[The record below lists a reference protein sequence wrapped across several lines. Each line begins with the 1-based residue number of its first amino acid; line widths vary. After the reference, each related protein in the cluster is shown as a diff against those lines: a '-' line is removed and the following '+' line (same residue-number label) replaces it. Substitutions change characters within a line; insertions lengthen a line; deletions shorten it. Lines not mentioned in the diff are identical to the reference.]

1 MALQRDLISVRTA
14 YQCERGCD
22 LASLHGEIYMRDL
35 FNLAVA
41 VLVAIVF
48 GNLAFALLN
57 HFHI

>member
-22 LASLHGEIYMRDL
+22 LASLLLEVCMREL

-48 GNLAFALLN
+48 GNLAIALLN